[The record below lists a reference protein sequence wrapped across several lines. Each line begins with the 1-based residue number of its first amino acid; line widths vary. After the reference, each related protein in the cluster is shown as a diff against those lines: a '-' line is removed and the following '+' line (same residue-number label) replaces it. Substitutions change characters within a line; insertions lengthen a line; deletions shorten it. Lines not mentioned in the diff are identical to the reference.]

1 MFTEEEESE
10 LSKAGLSAAI
20 LAALGV
26 KSKTS
31 AKNVAKS
38 LTKGRNKGKA
48 EQEQNI
54 VEPERV
60 GRAAVEAESIE
71 PTPPPEP
78 GKPAPKKRKTKRSFT
93 EDDVRSYYTEEL
105 FDTLRKNQDPVNT
118 AIILEELGRRA
129 NPNTENGRILIE
141 RMSKFAQEMVE
152 EEPGLSVQLANPE
165 AIPPS
170 NVPNTQGVGS
180 LDKFQLVELARQGS
194 QEAIDEASR
203 RAAKNPRTKRFF
215 QREGIIT
222 GLLTTGTG
230 AIALMEMME
239 DEDSSVSR
247 AALGG
252 GELLLALAL
261 GTLGYRGAKKF
272 IKSAEFKKAK
282 AQIKAN
288 PSAAEPDIIKQAKIN
303 QVLERSAFAPRNA
316 VIEMMQSAM
325 DFVSDALVPLSRK
338 LKNINPALT
347 KVFRNHERQIAIRA
361 REYMDRVSPFIV
373 SMNSA
378 SKNSPQKNRLF
389 KQYLLNGDYAK
400 IRDDI
405 LGPNAPQALFDELD
419 EMTRTLDEIRDYAIK
434 EVD

>member
-1 MFTEEEESE
+1 M
-10 LSKAGLSAAI
+10 
-20 LAALGV
+20 
-26 KSKTS
+26 
-31 AKNVAKS
+31 
-38 LTKGRNKGKA
+38 
-48 EQEQNI
+48 
-54 VEPERV
+54 
-60 GRAAVEAESIE
+60 
-71 PTPPPEP
+71 
-78 GKPAPKKRKTKRSFT
+78 
-93 EDDVRSYYTEEL
+93 
-105 FDTLRKNQDPVNT
+105 
-118 AIILEELGRRA
+118 EELGRRA

-373 SMNSA
+373 SMNKLL
-378 SKNSPQKNRLF
+378 KNSPQKNRLF

-400 IRDDI
+400 KY
-405 LGPNAPQALFDELD
+405 
-419 EMTRTLDEIRDYAIK
+419 EMTF
-434 EVD
+434 